1 MNIASRSF
9 GQEKLEAL
17 RNATVN
23 GVFHSPQNVNLT
35 ALVFGMLDRLT
46 EGHISMLKEIGKM
59 GNAADNCVPWDRVKM
74 LGVHFKPSPDGMKS
88 PTRALP
94 LDDRE
99 SFVDETDIQT
109 NEILLADMVSLGLI
123 EERLASVPPI
133 YEWSKDPS
141 KNLPGY
147 AHVTSKG
154 RMVLERIS
162 EA

>member
-94 LDDRE
+94 LDDGE